1 MSLLVCGATQT
12 LRGGG
17 RGAAFQVA
25 CVSWNRKGWFCCKR
39 HLSRRQAS
47 GRLTG
52 CLCQG
57 LSHKQRHEGGLSK
70 AGRLAASRAT
80 GAAAA
85 PLCAAPPSAGP
96 RAPHCVGRGAEPGF
110 ISCSRSASC
119 MPGLNPHGL
128 GQSKTPVLME
138 RTSGGHRLLRS
149 VLVSATGER
158 ARGRGDGRRR
168 PEFAAP
174 YFCFRVCKMGC
185 REYSWKE
192 KGAEGW
198 AWGGPPGAGSW
209 LKCQPELENTRPC
222 TRTQGWAGLGWIT
235 PAAWE
240 VSTGLGR
247 QRAPLRCGRPSPH
260 RFEDESSPP
269 PPPASLHFPGGPR
282 LSPGLWSP
290 SLARNL

>member
-1 MSLLVCGATQT
+1 MATASLPCFESSAWNRVEPPLPYQPWPPTTAASFGFHRLLLSSLQPRLPPRCGALQGAGRWGSQGG
-12 LRGGG
+12 LSGGWPCHWSRGQGEGLWCPCWCVGPHKHSGG
-17 RGAAFQVA
+17 GAAFQVA

-39 HLSRRQAS
+39 HLSWRQAP

-138 RTSGGHRLLRS
+138 RTSGGHRLRRS
-149 VLVSATGER
+149 VTQRVGQRYRRTSEGER
-158 ARGRGDGRRR
+158 GR
-168 PEFAAP
+168 E
-174 YFCFRVCKMGC
+174 
-185 REYSWKE
+185 
-192 KGAEGW
+192 AE
-198 AWGGPPGAGSW
+198 A
-209 LKCQPELENTRPC
+209 
-222 TRTQGWAGLGWIT
+222 
-235 PAAWE
+235 
-240 VSTGLGR
+240 
-247 QRAPLRCGRPSPH
+247 
-260 RFEDESSPP
+260 
-269 PPPASLHFPGGPR
+269 
-282 LSPGLWSP
+282 
-290 SLARNL
+290 